1 MCAFKRSEKGMEF
14 FMQIEYN
21 KTIIDVKK
29 GTKVLDLLK
38 KEIEKRNNEIIA
50 CKFNNEV
57 KSLNFEINANG
68 KLELIDITNKD
79 GMRIYKRGL
88 IYIVA
93 KAFRELYPEALITV
107 NYQLYHSMLCEL
119 DNLEV
124 TEEMIEKV
132 NKRVKEIIKANLP
145 ITKRIM
151 TKDEAEKF
159 YEKEKT
165 LKGRLQLELEEK
177 KEVTLYYCENYY
189 NYFYGVMPVSTGCIK
204 EYELLKYHDGFLIRY
219 PSRKTPYELPKFI
232 ECPKLVASLDEYEE
246 VHKILNV
253 NTLYKLNKIIKSRD
267 IKDYILMDEALHE
280 KKIAKIADQIAQN
293 KNIKV
298 ILIAGPSSSGKTTFA
313 KRLELELKL
322 NGIKPKTISVDNY
335 FVERKDTPKDEN
347 GNYDFETIKAI
358 DTKLLNNDLLKLL
371 DGKEI
376 DMPIF
381 NFHEGKK
388 EYNGNKMHLGKD
400 EVLIMEGIHCLNDEL
415 TFLIPKEQK
424 FKIYISCLTV
434 LNIDYYNRISTTD
447 TRLIRRIVRDNQFRG
462 YSALHTLKMWP
473 SVNKG
478 EAENIF
484 AYQEE
489 ADVMF
494 NSSLIYELSVLKDYA
509 IPLLNKITQ
518 EDAEYSEAKRLT
530 SMLEYFESINSELV
544 PSNSLLREFIGN
556 SVLEE

>member
-1 MCAFKRSEKGMEF
+1 
-14 FMQIEYN
+14 MQVEYN
-21 KTIIDVKK
+21 NTIIDVKK
-29 GTKVLDLLK
+29 GTKVLDLLE
-38 KEIEKRNNEIIA
+38 KEISKRNNEIIA
-50 CKFNNEV
+50 CKFNNEI
-57 KSLNFEINANG
+57 KSLNFEMNSDG
-68 KLELIDITNKD
+68 KLEIIDITNKD

-132 NKRVKEIIKANLP
+132 NKRVKEIIEADLP
-145 ITKRIM
+145 ITKKIM
-151 TKDEAEKF
+151 TKEEAEKF

-177 KEVTLYYCENYY
+177 KEVTLYYCDNYY

-219 PSRKTPYELPKFI
+219 PSRKNPYELPKFI

-253 NTLYKLNKIIKSRD
+253 NTLYKLNKIIKNKD
-267 IKDYILMDEALHE
+267 IKEYILMDEALHE

-335 FVERKDTPKDEN
+335 FVEREDTPRDED
-347 GNYDFETIKAI
+347 GNYDFEEIKAI

-376 DMPIF
+376 DMPTF

-388 EYNGNKMHLGKD
+388 EYKGNKMHLGEE

-462 YSALHTLKMWP
+462 YSAIHTLKMWP
-473 SVNKG
+473 SVNNG
-478 EAENIF
+478 EAKNIF

-489 ADVMF
+489 ANVMF
-494 NSSLIYELSVLKDYA
+494 NSSLIYELSVLKNYA
-509 IPLLNKITQ
+509 LPLLRKITPK
-518 EDAEYSEAKRLT
+518 DIEYSESKRLT
-530 SMLEYFESINSELV
+530 SMLEYFESIPSELV
-544 PSNSLLREFIGN
+544 PNNSLLREFIGG
-556 SVLEE
+556 SIFGD

>member
-1 MCAFKRSEKGMEF
+1 
-14 FMQIEYN
+14 MQIEYN
-21 KTIIDVKK
+21 NTIIDVKK

-57 KSLNFEINANG
+57 KSLNYEINSNG

-119 DNLEV
+119 DNFEV

-132 NKRVKEIIKANLP
+132 NKRVKEIIKLNLP
-145 ITKRIM
+145 ITKEIM
-151 TKDEAEKF
+151 SKEKAMEF

-165 LKGRLQLELEEK
+165 LKGRLQLDLKEK

-219 PSRKTPYELPKFI
+219 PSRKNPYELPSFI

-280 KKIAKIADQIAQN
+280 KKIAKIADKISQN
-293 KNIKV
+293 KDIKV

-313 KRLELELKL
+313 KRLGLELKL
-322 NGIKPKTISVDNY
+322 NGIKSKTISVDNY

-530 SMLEYFESINSELV
+530 SMLEYFESINSKLV

-556 SVLEE
+556 SVFEE

>member
-1 MCAFKRSEKGMEF
+1 M
-14 FMQIEYN
+14 IY
-21 KTIIDVKK
+21 V
-29 GTKVLDLLK
+29 GTKEDK
-38 KEIEKRNNEIIA
+38 I
-50 CKFNNEV
+50 
-57 KSLNFEINANG
+57 SQ
-68 KLELIDITNKD
+68 NKD
-79 GMRIYKRGL
+79 
-88 IYIVA
+88 
-93 KAFRELYPEALITV
+93 
-107 NYQLYHSMLCEL
+107 
-119 DNLEV
+119 
-124 TEEMIEKV
+124 
-132 NKRVKEIIKANLP
+132 
-145 ITKRIM
+145 
-151 TKDEAEKF
+151 
-159 YEKEKT
+159 
-165 LKGRLQLELEEK
+165 
-177 KEVTLYYCENYY
+177 
-189 NYFYGVMPVSTGCIK
+189 
-204 EYELLKYHDGFLIRY
+204 
-219 PSRKTPYELPKFI
+219 
-232 ECPKLVASLDEYEE
+232 
-246 VHKILNV
+246 
-253 NTLYKLNKIIKSRD
+253 
-267 IKDYILMDEALHE
+267 
-280 KKIAKIADQIAQN
+280 
-293 KNIKV
+293 IKV

-347 GNYDFETIKAI
+347 GHYDFETIKAI

-371 DGKEI
+371 RGEEI
-376 DMPIF
+376 DMPTF

-388 EYNGNKMHLGKD
+388 EYRGNKMHLGKD

-415 TFLIPKEQK
+415 TFLIPKTQK

-462 YSALHTLKMWP
+462 YSALYTLKMWP

-518 EDAEYSEAKRLT
+518 EDVEYSEAKRLT

-556 SVLEE
+556 SVFEE